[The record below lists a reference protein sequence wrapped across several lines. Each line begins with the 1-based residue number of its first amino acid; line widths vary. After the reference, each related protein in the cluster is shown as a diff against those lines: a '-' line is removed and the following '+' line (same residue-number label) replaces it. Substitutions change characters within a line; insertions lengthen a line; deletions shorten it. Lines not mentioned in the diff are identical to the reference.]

1 MKLYIIDYKFF
12 SDEWMG
18 IYHYNDEDRYGG
30 NYKAYKTEEKEYIMK
45 KMEIIINENKDN
57 KLQEK

>member
-30 NYKAYKTEEKEYIMK
+30 DYKAYKTEEKEYIMK
-45 KMEIIINENKDN
+45 KMEININENKDN